1 MSKSPAKPVAKL
13 VLSLAENIPFNKLKL
28 AQANV
33 RRTKLGVS
41 IEHLAEDI
49 AHRTLLQSIN
59 VRAEL
64 DANGEPTGL
73 YEIPAGGRRYRALE
87 LLVKQKR
94 LAKTAPVPCVIRTDG
109 IAVEDSLAE
118 NVHREQLHPLDQFR
132 AFQELIA
139 EGLSEAEI
147 AARFFV
153 PPAIVKQRLRLA
165 TVAPELQAAY
175 AADEMI
181 LEQLMAFTVSDDHQR
196 QIEVWTAVN
205 ASGRDLAS
213 DIRRLLTENTVP
225 VSDPRAA
232 YVGKTAYVAAGGH
245 VYRDLFSTDT
255 DCYFQDVPLLERL
268 VAEKLAAARE
278 TLLTEGWQWVETAV
292 SFPYSASLRQIPSS
306 PIQLTHEQK
315 VHRSTIEDQLN
326 ALDEQYDYGETLDET
341 DQARH
346 DAVRAELE
354 SFDREDYDP
363 ADVARAGAF
372 ISLDRNGSLVIRRG
386 YLRPDPVTPSSP
398 KGLTTRSTTGR
409 MSVSCVGNMPGSA
422 ATNPSIEA
430 TMEDDPGEALK
441 PLSERLITEL
451 SSYMTLA
458 LREAVAN
465 NPRVA
470 MTALLHS
477 LCLNLF
483 NKTSGKSCLAITAVI
498 VRTAA
503 EAPDLATSGPAQ
515 ALDAVQQMYEAILPK
530 TSPELWHT
538 LDQMSEQDRLGLLAF
553 CTAQTIDAHYQQPN
567 AWNPSQGRADHA
579 ATLAQAVRLDIAATG
594 WTPTVANYLDRV
606 PRPRILEAIREAKGD
621 QSGLLIAHLKKADMA
636 REAARMLAGTG
647 WLPEPLR
654 VPRDDDAADE
664 PSQALP
670 DFLAAE

>member
-73 YEIPAGGRRYRALE
+73 YEIPAGGRRFRALE

-94 LAKTAPVPCVIRTDG
+94 LAKTAPVPCVIRTGG

-165 TVAPELQAAY
+165 TVAPELHAAY

-181 LEQLMAFTVSDDHQR
+181 LEQLMAFTVSDDHQL

-213 DIRRLLTENTVP
+213 DIRRLLTENPVP
-225 VSDPRAA
+225 ISDPRAA

-268 VAEKLAAARE
+268 VAEKLAAARD
-278 TLLTEGWQWVETAV
+278 TLLTEGWQWVEAAV
-292 SFPYSASLRQIPSS
+292 SFPYSTALSQNPSS
-306 PIQLTHEQK
+306 PIHLTHEQE
-315 VHRSTIEDQLN
+315 VRRSTLEDQLN
-326 ALDEQYDYGETLDET
+326 ALDEQYDYGEARDET

-346 DAVRAELE
+346 DAVTAELE
-354 SFDREDYDP
+354 SFDREDHDP

-386 YLRPDPVTPSSP
+386 YLRPDPVTPSSL
-398 KGLTTRSTTGR
+398 KRLVTRSTGR
-409 MSVSCVGNMPGSA
+409 MSVSCVTPDST
-422 ATNPSIEA
+422 ATDTSIETA
-430 TMEDDPGEALK
+430 MEDDPGEALK

-458 LREAVAN
+458 LRAAVAN
-465 NPRVA
+465 NPHVA

-483 NKTSGKSCLAITAVI
+483 NKTSGKSCLAITAEI

-553 CTAQTIDAHYQQPN
+553 CTAQTIDAHYQQPD

-606 PRPRILEAIREAKGD
+606 PRPRILEAVREAKGE
-621 QSGLLIAHLKKADMA
+621 QSALLIAHLKKADMA
-636 REAARMLAGTG
+636 REAARMLAGTS

-664 PSQALP
+664 PDQALP